1 MAVEPPLV
9 KGHVGEGCDRSVVVR
24 EGVCGNVESIH
35 ARVVDR

>member
-1 MAVEPPLV
+1 MAVEPPLA
-9 KGHVGEGCDRSVVVR
+9 KGHVGEGCDRPVVVR